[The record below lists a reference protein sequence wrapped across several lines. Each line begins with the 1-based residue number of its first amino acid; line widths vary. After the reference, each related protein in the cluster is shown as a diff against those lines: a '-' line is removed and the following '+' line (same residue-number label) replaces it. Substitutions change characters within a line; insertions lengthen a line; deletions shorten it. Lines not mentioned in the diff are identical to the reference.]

1 MPFRYVAITLG
12 ILASG
17 GANATEAHYRCTG
30 GARVAAQF
38 SPPDTANRQVALTFD
53 GSQSSIVLPQAL
65 SADGG
70 RYVGDGIEFWIK
82 GRTATLTRA
91 GASETCVTD

>member
-1 MPFRYVAITLG
+1 MPAN
-12 ILASG
+12 
-17 GANATEAHYRCTG
+17 GAAYATEAHYHCTG

-38 SPPDTANRQVALTFD
+38 SPPNGAHGQVALNFD
-53 GSQSSIVLPQAL
+53 DSKSIIILPQAT

-82 GRTATLTRA
+82 GRNATLKRGGT
-91 GASETCVTD
+91 SETCASD